1 MTTVAVLLENGFE
14 ELEAMGP
21 IDLLTRAGCKVD
33 MIAVNNVSATGRCGV
48 AYGPLTMMKDYD
60 FEQADCLFLPGGAHH
75 AKLRVNSEVLQLIHE
90 FYDKKVIAAICAS
103 PTILGQE
110 GLLKGKNYTCFTSMN
125 QDFGGTYHDDYAII
139 DGNMITGKSA
149 AAAIDFGFALMEV
162 LCGKEKVEEIKAS
175 IYY

>member
-21 IDLLTRAGCKVD
+21 IDLLTRAGCQVD
-33 MIAVNNVSATGRCGV
+33 MIAVNNESVSGRCGV
-48 AYGPLTMMKDYD
+48 QYGPTIPMKEYD
-60 FEQADCLFLPGGAHH
+60 FSKADCLFLPGGPHH
-75 AKLRVNSEVLQLIHE
+75 TKLRVNPSVLSLVHE
-90 FYDKKVIAAICAS
+90 FAEKKIIAAICAS
-103 PTILGQE
+103 PTIFGQE

-125 QDFGGTYHDDYAII
+125 ADFGGTYHEDYAVI

-149 AAAIDFGFALMEV
+149 AAAIDFGFAMMEV